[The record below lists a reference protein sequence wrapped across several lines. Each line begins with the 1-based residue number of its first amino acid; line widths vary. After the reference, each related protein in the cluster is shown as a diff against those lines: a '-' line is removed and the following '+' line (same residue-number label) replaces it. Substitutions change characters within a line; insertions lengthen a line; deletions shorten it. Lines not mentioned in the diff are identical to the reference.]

1 MELTVNKKSL
11 SRAIVLPVFCVCFLG
26 GFLRAQVVK
35 KVEIPDNSELLQLIS
50 GLSGKEMDSFEL
62 ARSIHNLYKT
72 GLFSNIHVEEQ
83 KNEDGTITLRFLTAP
98 QPYFGKPQVDGKT
111 GVKKK
116 RINNFLKEYYPQGKS
131 FTEERFNRFLS
142 DMREF
147 YRNVGFPKASL
158 SGDVQ
163 FSTDGELAFPTIMI
177 TPGPPLTIR
186 RFDFIGKKRYRRVIH
201 LDAGDRYNAD
211 QLKHDVGR
219 LKAVLKRQRFYD
231 AAVKTVVK
239 KIDSGVDISVSVKPG
254 TAYEFAVENVKL
266 NPDEYQEVF
275 QYILENGL
283 SNAALHVT
291 ENSLYFKLL
300 EMGYCHPELKFR
312 KDGNR
317 IIFHVENAVRL
328 PVSKIEIDSTQA
340 MKISKP
346 QFYNRI
352 ELSRVETEL
361 SESLKKKGFLHPRFS
376 FNYEEKQKVFQVS
389 VKEGKQ
395 FFFGRVTLHGGDGI
409 FSSVPGIVEGDP
421 FSDAKLQSAVRKME
435 GVLGEAGFYRP
446 VVSVQRGKLDE
457 ERVAVEFTVETGGK
471 RRISAIY
478 VHGNHKVRNSM
489 LMKLIKVKV
498 GNPINVDEIRAI
510 SDRLEAS
517 GFFSKV
523 EVVPFEI
530 GDNELALF
538 VRVNEQPL
546 KTVRY
551 GVGINSD
558 EGLRFSTTLIW
569 NYLFRQ
575 QLTGTLLFRVSPLR
589 QQAYFNISGENHFM
603 SSVFLTREDRSDY
616 RFSRWGASVSYDTT
630 FGKFTNTIISLEARR
645 NHLTNVSVPY
655 DEIEKELHPNYTVS
669 LNSQLLYDRRDNL
682 LFPTKG
688 YYVSLK
694 VEPAVDLSE
703 GQFFVKALEKTAFF
717 AGRFSVSQ
725 TIGQIAA
732 PSQENYS
739 VPLPE
744 RFFSGGVNSL
754 RISSFEQAG
763 PLFSTGKPMGGRFLA
778 LFNAEYTFPLSG
790 GMNGV
795 LFTDVGNVW
804 SEASDASWQSAIKD
818 AGLGIHFK
826 TPLGPVRVELA
837 WNLDQGAFPSRWK
850 LLFSIGRTF

>member
-1 MELTVNKKSL
+1 MGLLVNKKRL
-11 SRAIVLPVFCVCFLG
+11 SRTTILSVFCVCFLG
-26 GFLRAQVVK
+26 GFLRAQTVK
-35 KVEIPDNSELLQLIS
+35 NVEIPDNSELLPLVS
-50 GLSGKEMDSFEL
+50 VVSGKELDSFEL

-83 KNEDGTITLRFLTAP
+83 KNGDGTITLRFLTAP
-98 QPYFGKPQVDGKT
+98 QPYFGKPQVEGKT

-116 RINNFLKEYYPQGKS
+116 KITVFLREFYPLAKP
-131 FTEERFNRFLS
+131 FTEERFQHFLS

-147 YRNVGFPKASL
+147 YRRVGFPKASL

-163 FSTDGELAFPTIMI
+163 FSIDGELAFPTVTI
-177 TPGPPLTIR
+177 TPGPPLNIR
-186 RFDFIGKKRYRRVIH
+186 RFDFSGKKRYRRVIH

-211 QLKHDVGR
+211 QLKHDIGR
-219 LKAVLKRQRFYD
+219 LKAILKRQRLYD
-231 AAVKTVVK
+231 AVVK
-239 KIDSGVDISVSVKPG
+239 ADVKETDSGVDISVSVKPG
-254 TAYEFAVENVKL
+254 TAYEFAVEGVKL
-266 NPDEYQEVF
+266 NPDEYQEVY

-300 EMGYCHPELKFR
+300 EMGYCHPEIKFR
-312 KDGNR
+312 KDGYR

-328 PVSKIEIDSTQA
+328 PVSKIEIDSTQPI
-340 MKISKP
+340 KISRPK
-346 QFYNRI
+346 FYNRI

-389 VKEGKQ
+389 MKEGTQ
-395 FFFGRVTLHGGDGI
+395 FFFGRVTLHGGDGM

-435 GVLGEAGFYRP
+435 SVLGEAGFYRP
-446 VVSVQRGKLDE
+446 VVSVKRGKLDE

-471 RRISAIY
+471 RRISAMY
-478 VHGNHKVRNSM
+478 VHGNHKIRNSM

-498 GNPINVDEIRAI
+498 GNLINADEIRAI
-510 SDRLEAS
+510 SDRLESS

-530 GDNELALF
+530 GDNKLAIF
-538 VRVNEQPL
+538 VRVKEQPL
-546 KTVRY
+546 TTVRY
-551 GVGINSD
+551 GVGVNSD

-569 NYLFRQ
+569 NYFLHR
-575 QLTGTLLFRVSPLR
+575 QLTGTLLFRISPVR
-589 QQAYFNISGENHFM
+589 QQAYFNISGQNHFM
-603 SSVFLTREDRSDY
+603 SSVFATREDKSDY
-616 RFSRWGASVSYDTT
+616 SFSRWGASISYNTT
-630 FGKFTNTIISLEARR
+630 LGKFTNTIFSLEARR

-655 DEIEKELHPNYTVS
+655 EEIEKELHPNYTVS

-682 LFPTKG
+682 LYPTKG

-694 VEPAVDLSE
+694 VEPAMDLSAS
-703 GQFFVKALEKTAFF
+703 QFFLNTLEKTAFF
-717 AGRFSVSQ
+717 AGRFSFSQ
-725 TIGQIAA
+725 TIGQISA
-732 PSQENYS
+732 PSPENYS

-818 AGLGIHFK
+818 AGLGLHFK

-837 WNLDQGAFPSRWK
+837 WNLDRDTFPSRWK